1 MIKRK
6 LLLPALISATLL
18 AGCGGQEAQQKNAFT
33 PLVAVESAELID
45 YQPQKSFV
53 GRTEA
58 MEDVG
63 IVPQVSGYLKSRY
76 FNEGEMVNT
85 GQLLYQID
93 PSLYEAKVASAK
105 ASVAQAKAG
114 VTNANLDYDRGQDL
128 LPRGGISQSEFDRL
142 TAVKLQA
149 EAALKAAE
157 AQLQAAETDLSH
169 TTIRAPFTGRISES
183 RASIGDLVSPSTGV
197 LTTIVSLDPMQ
208 ASFSMSEK
216 QRLQSGADRV
226 SGIGKGRSGDVEV
239 WLKLGKG
246 HDYEHAGHLDYLGNR
261 IDTQT
266 GTIALRAKFPNPEH
280 RLLPGQYVEVIVK
293 DKNTT
298 PTLVIPRLSV
308 QTDLEGDFVMV
319 LKEGNIVE
327 RRNVELGPQTEQG
340 VIIRG
345 GLNDGEQVLTKGL
358 QRARNGMTVRLEGQG
373 A

>member
-6 LLLPALISATLL
+6 LLLPTLIGAALL
-18 AGCGGQEAQQKNAFT
+18 AGCGGQETQQKQAFA
-33 PLVAVESAELID
+33 PIVAVETAELID
-45 YQPQKSFV
+45 YQPQQSFV

-58 MEDVG
+58 IEDVG
-63 IVPQVSGYLKSRY
+63 IVPQVSGYLQSRY
-76 FNEGEMVNT
+76 FKEGEMVNT

-114 VTNANLDYDRGQDL
+114 VTNANLDYKRGEDL

-149 EAALKAAE
+149 EAALKSAE

-169 TTIRAPFTGRISES
+169 TIIRAPFSGRISES

-197 LTTIVSLDPMQ
+197 LTTIVSLDPMH

-216 QRLQSGADRV
+216 QRLQSGADRM
-226 SGIGKGRSGDVEV
+226 SGQGEGRNDNVEV

-246 HDYEHAGHLDYLGNR
+246 FDYEYKGQLDYLGNR

-266 GTIALRAKFPNPEH
+266 GTIALRAQFPNPEH

-293 DKNTT
+293 DKNAK

-319 LKEGNIVE
+319 LKDDNIVE
-327 RRNVELGPQTEQG
+327 RRNIELGPQIEQG
-340 VIIRG
+340 VIVLT
-345 GLNDGEQVLTKGL
+345 GLNEGEKVLTKGL
-358 QRARNGMTVRLEGQG
+358 QRVRNGMTVRLEGQG